1 MIRRLSRKLKSFGA
15 LPLFTKLWLLPVWV
29 MLAIA
34 RAAVLLLPFRRIAPL
49 LGADRGTAAHV
60 PLLPP
65 VGQDRALVI
74 GRTVRLAAAYA
85 PWQANC
91 FAQAIVAAILLRL
104 YGLPYTIFFGL
115 RRASPPE
122 TGMQA
127 HAWTSAG
134 RVAVTGGEG
143 FGGYTVVGAFTR

>member
-1 MIRRLSRKLKSFGA
+1 MIRRLPRKVKSFGA

-29 MLAIA
+29 MLALA
-34 RAAVLLLPFRRIAPL
+34 RGAVLLLPLRRIAPL
-49 LGADRGTAAHV
+49 LGADTGTASYI
-60 PLLPP
+60 PPLPP
-65 VGQDRALVI
+65 ISQDRALVI
-74 GRTVRLAAAYA
+74 GRTIRLAAGYA

-115 RRASPPE
+115 RRAAPPE

-127 HAWTSAG
+127 HAWTAAG
-134 RVAVTGGEG
+134 KVAVTGGSG
-143 FGGYTVVGAFTR
+143 LGGYTVVGAFTR

>member
-1 MIRRLSRKLKSFGA
+1 MIGRLSRKVRSFGA
-15 LPLFTKLWLLPVWV
+15 LPLFTKLWLLPVWL
-29 MLAIA
+29 MLALA
-34 RAAVLLLPFRRIAPL
+34 RAAVLLLPFRRIATL
-49 LGADRGTAAHV
+49 LGTDTGRAAHI

-65 VGQDRALVI
+65 MGQARALVI
-74 GRTVRLAAAYA
+74 GRTVRLAAGYA

-122 TGMQA
+122 TGLQA
-127 HAWTSAG
+127 HAWTAAG
-134 RVAVTGGEG
+134 KVAVTGGAG
-143 FGGYTVVGAFTR
+143 VGGYTVVGAFTR